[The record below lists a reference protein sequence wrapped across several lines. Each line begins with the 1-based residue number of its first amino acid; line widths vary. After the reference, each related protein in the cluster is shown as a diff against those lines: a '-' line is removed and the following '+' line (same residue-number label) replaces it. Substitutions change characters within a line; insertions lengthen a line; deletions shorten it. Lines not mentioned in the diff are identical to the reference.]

1 MSKKAIICN
10 CQGGAIDVST
20 IKEIHA
26 QLIEFNTDVIK
37 LTDLCG
43 LAATSKE
50 AVKDILNE
58 AHQYMVAACHP
69 RATRLILEKAGIE
82 GFGNIRFLNMRD
94 NSPEAAR
101 DEIAGFASGEKTSP
115 SITEIAGD
123 PDWPAWY
130 PLIDY
135 ARCTA
140 CGQCADFCL
149 FGVYEKTSNGVRVV
163 NPRSC
168 KTNCPACAR
177 ICPHTAIVFPK
188 YALGGAISGSDSI
201 DEAAEQQRQSE
212 DLTKILGSDVY
223 QALEQRKR
231 KRQMIIKRE
240 AMQKALEDRDR
251 ALKR

>member
-1 MSKKAIICN
+1 MSKKVIICN
-10 CQGGAIDVST
+10 CQGGAIGVST
-20 IKEIHA
+20 IKEIHD
-26 QLIEFNTDVIK
+26 QLTEFNIEVIK

-50 AVKDILNE
+50 AVKYILNE
-58 AHQYMVAACHP
+58 AHQYMIAACHP

-82 GFGNIRFLNMRD
+82 DLGNIQFLNMRE
-94 NSPEAAR
+94 NSPDTTR
-101 DEIAGFASGEKTSP
+101 NEIIGFVSGEKSSP

-123 PDWPAWY
+123 PEWPAWY

-149 FGVYEKTSNGVRVV
+149 FGVYDKTSDGIRVV

-201 DEAAEQQRQSE
+201 DEVAEQQRQSE
-212 DLTKILGSDVY
+212 DLTRILGSDIY

-231 KRQMIIKRE
+231 KRQMIIKHE
-240 AMQKALEDRDR
+240 AMQKALEERDR
-251 ALKR
+251 ALKK